1 MNEELRMR
9 RKSNCVRGGIVT
21 VILVIFAF
29 FILHSA
35 LPVYAQQPPGP
46 LPAPGA
52 ALTGAQIADV
62 PGQAGLILPTTD
74 PRVIIAKIIRVA
86 LGFLGIVAVVFILYG
101 GFLWMTSAGDEEKI
115 AQAKKVIINA
125 TIGIAIILAALG
137 IVQFI
142 FRALLGNPAP
152 PLPAPLAAPGRVGG
166 GALGSGIVE
175 SHYPMRGAS
184 GVFRNTRLIVTF
196 KEAIDPE
203 SLAELIPDVVPANT
217 SIMSQTPEG
226 AYKYPTFTLDHDG
239 KAETPPV
246 PVSALRLKRAPGS
259 AGLPS
264 AVQIIKTEDIKGTVR
279 ESVGAKYLGSDAS
292 ATDVLVMFT
301 EDLRTF
307 IFTPVKRAARTQRE
321 LFGSASAD
329 VGYTVYLCGTAPDKG
344 RCQNGGIKLRSGIP
358 AFQGYF
364 KDYQWSFTT
373 GTLVDVTPP
382 KVVSAL
388 PIPDQGKDFLDQ
400 CPAGDWNTTARI
412 CDRRDKPRN
421 SMLQV
426 NFSEAV
432 LPTVASGRVVTLN
445 AGGAAAVSGAFKPG
459 TYTLMKVSI
468 AGPTYMA
475 GEWKLGN
482 QYRTAEFVSA
492 DLCGRNSCG
501 QDVFC
506 LPAREEILGQIA
518 SASLLSPGD
527 FTSASRFD
535 GIEDVAG
542 NALDGNSDGTPQGP
556 VTYFDKN
563 KPNVKPIGGDNLSWS
578 FFTGPDI
585 DLSAPVITDTE
596 PNIQQPGAA
605 LLDPIKTDFNK
616 PMAMTSLNSNT
627 IGIEGHDTVTG
638 GFWDTWWTVESEHID
653 QNNDDDPEGTRA
665 KIMHGGLWEKT
676 NYNSTITSGVR
687 DLLQNCYLPS
697 AGADGPGGR
706 GCAPQ
711 QLSLA
716 CRYCCNGAPSS
727 TACTNPTR
735 CP

>member
-1 MNEELRMR
+1 MNMHHLRKR
-9 RKSNCVRGGIVT
+9 RQFR
-21 VILVIFAF
+21 VISAFVLVIGIFVLLAPMV
-29 FILHSA
+29 LA
-35 LPVYAQQPPGP
+35 VDPPGP
-46 LPAPGA
+46 LPPPGPI
-52 ALTGAQIADV
+52 TGAQIADV
-62 PGQAGLILPTTD
+62 PGQAGLILPATD
-74 PRVIIAKIIRVA
+74 PRVIVAKIIKVA
-86 LGFLGIVAVVFILYG
+86 LGFLGIVAVGLILYG

-125 TIGIAIILAALG
+125 TIGLAIILAALG

-142 FRALLGNPAP
+142 FRALTGGPSA
-152 PLPAPLAAPGRVGG
+152 PLPPPLAAAGRVGG

-203 SLAELIPDVVPANT
+203 SLAELIPEVVPSNT
-217 SIMSQTPEG
+217 PIMSQTPEG
-226 AYKYPTFTLDHDG
+226 AYKYPTFELDHDG

-279 ESVGAKYLGSDAS
+279 DSEGAKYLGSDAS
-292 ATDVLVMFT
+292 AADVLVMFT

-307 IFTPVKRAARTQRE
+307 IFTPVKRASRTQRD
-321 LFGSASAD
+321 LFGSATAD

-373 GTLVDVTPP
+373 GTLVDTTPP
-382 KVVSAL
+382 EVVSVMQV
-388 PIPDQGKDFLDQ
+388 PDQAKDIQAD
-400 CPAGDWNTTARI
+400 CPAGKWSAREQI

-459 TYTLMKVSI
+459 TYTLMKVSTP
-468 AGPTYMA
+468 GPTYLA

-527 FTSASRFD
+527 FTSAGRFD
-535 GIEDVAG
+535 GLEDVAG
-542 NALDGNSDGTPQGP
+542 NALDGNADGTAQGP
-556 VTYFDKN
+556 VTDFDKN
-563 KPNVKPIGGDNLSWS
+563 IPNVTPKGGDNLRWS
-578 FFTGPDI
+578 FFTGANL
-585 DLSAPVITDTE
+585 DLLPPVITDTV
-596 PNIQQPGAA
+596 PNISQAGTAIS
-605 LLDPIKTDFNK
+605 DPIEVDFNK
-616 PMAMTSLNSNT
+616 PMAATTLNSSAINL
-627 IGIEGHDTVTG
+627 EGHDTITG
-638 GFWDTWWTVESEHID
+638 GLWDTWWTIESALLD
-653 QNNDDDPEGTRA
+653 QNQDEDPDGARA

-676 NYNSTITSGVR
+676 NYASNVSSAVK

-697 AGADGPGGR
+697 AGAEGPGGR

-727 TACTNPTR
+727 TACANPTR